1 MIEMDEMKGRGKRGL
16 LRVVFGRT
24 MFFLLFIALQLAFFF
39 WIYVWL
45 DNKYQ
50 AWGYGSFALISAILT
65 IHILNEKQNASF
77 KMAWLIPV
85 LLFPV
90 FGTLFYVFVQLQM
103 ETKIF
108 AKRIAEVQKR
118 TDHFLEQDTAVYE
131 RLSRR
136 SRRNANLSLYMKKSG
151 GYPTWDRTNFK
162 YFPLGDEFY
171 TDVLQEL
178 QKARR
183 YIFVE
188 YFIISKGILWD
199 SILKILEQKAKEG
212 VEVRILYDGMNS
224 FSNLPHDYPKE
235 LEAKGIRCRI
245 FNPIRPAIST
255 SQNNR
260 DHRKILVIDG
270 HTAYTG
276 GVNLAD
282 EYINAE
288 QRFGYWKDAA
298 LRIEGDAA
306 WSFTVMFLNFW
317 NAFRPSETDYS
328 AFRPQHSAHPV
339 QDGIVQPYADSPL
352 DEEPVAETVYL
363 NLLARAE
370 QYVYIYTPYLAVGEE
385 MLDALEA
392 APHRCNY
399 DGLTPVPAV
408 DGRYCFAPVT
418 HKVTLGEIVDLLEQF
433 HAQPATLVVP
443 EIPAGSFAKKLYS
456 TYLSYLPKE
465 RIAFPLKVNADER
478 GSFTELLKTENCGQF
493 SVNISKPGITKG
505 QHWHNTKWE
514 FFIVVSGHG
523 LIQERKV
530 GCDEVMEFEVW
541 GNKPT
546 AVQMLPG
553 CTHNIINLSDT
564 ENLVTLMWANEPF
577 DPAKPDTFF
586 LKV

>member
-1 MIEMDEMKGRGKRGL
+1 
-16 LRVVFGRT
+16 

-136 SRRNANLSLYMKKSG
+136 SRRNANLSHYMKKSG

-298 LRIEGDAA
+298 IRLEGAA
-306 WSFTVMFLNFW
+306 VWNFTVIFLNCW
-317 NAFRPSETDYS
+317 NAFRPQETDYAPYAPTRLPKGS
-328 AFRPQHSAHPV
+328 
-339 QDGIVQPYADSPL
+339 DGVVQPYTDSPL
-352 DEEPVAETVYL
+352 DEEPLAETVYL
-363 NLLARAE
+363 NILAQAQR
-370 QYVYIYTPYLAVGEE
+370 YVYLYTPYLAVGEE
-385 MLDALEA
+385 MLDALKTA
-392 APHRCNY
+392 AKRGVDVRLVLPGIPDKKLVFRLSRSY
-399 DGLTPVPAV
+399 YVPLLRAGVRIYEYTPGFLHAKCYVSDDHLAV
-408 DGRYCFAPVT
+408 VGSINMDYRSLFLHFECGA
-418 HKVTLGEIVDLLEQF
+418 LLYSNSQVIALREDVL
-433 HAQPATLVVP
+433 ATLPQCREVQ
-443 EIPAGSFAKKLYS
+443 
-456 TYLSYLPKE
+456 LSDC
-465 RIAFPLKVNADER
+465 RT
-478 GSFTELLKTENCGQF
+478 S
-493 SVNISKPGITKG
+493 
-505 QHWHNTKWE
+505 
-514 FFIVVSGHG
+514 
-523 LIQERKV
+523 
-530 GCDEVMEFEVW
+530 
-541 GNKPT
+541 
-546 AVQMLPG
+546 LPG
-553 CTHNIINLSDT
+553 TLLDSVLRLLSP
-564 ENLVTLMWANEPF
+564 LL
-577 DPAKPDTFF
+577 
-586 LKV
+586 

>member
-136 SRRNANLSLYMKKSG
+136 SRRNANLSHYMKKSG

-306 WSFTVMFLNFW
+306 WNFTVMFLNFW

-385 MLDALEA
+385 MLDALKNA
-392 APHRCNY
+392 AKRGVDVRLVLPGIPDKKLVFRLSRSY
-399 DGLTPVPAV
+399 YLPLLQAGVRIYEYTPGFLHAKCWVSDDRAAV
-408 DGRYCFAPVT
+408 VGSINMDYRSLFLHFECGV
-418 HKVTLGEIVDLLEQF
+418 LLQYNSQV
-433 HAQPATLVVP
+433 AALRDDVRATLP
-443 EIPAGSFAKKLYS
+443 QCREIHISDCRTSIPGTLLDSVLRL
-456 TYLSYLPKE
+456 LS
-465 RIAFPLKVNADER
+465 PL
-478 GSFTELLKTENCGQF
+478 
-493 SVNISKPGITKG
+493 
-505 QHWHNTKWE
+505 
-514 FFIVVSGHG
+514 
-523 LIQERKV
+523 
-530 GCDEVMEFEVW
+530 M
-541 GNKPT
+541 
-546 AVQMLPG
+546 
-553 CTHNIINLSDT
+553 
-564 ENLVTLMWANEPF
+564 
-577 DPAKPDTFF
+577 
-586 LKV
+586 